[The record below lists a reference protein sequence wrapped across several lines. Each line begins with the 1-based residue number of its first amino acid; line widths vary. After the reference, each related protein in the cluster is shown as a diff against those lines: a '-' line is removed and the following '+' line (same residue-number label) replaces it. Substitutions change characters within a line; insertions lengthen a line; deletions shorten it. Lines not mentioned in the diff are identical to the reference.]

1 MLSAASSFVSG
12 ATILVD
18 HGTLAGSA
26 GLGVQER
33 RRARSTPLVT
43 SGPLVFSGVAI
54 LACTATIA
62 GEEERILGPEGACA
76 PRAAIVTRADQRD
89 TE

>member
-1 MLSAASSFVSG
+1 
-12 ATILVD
+12 
-18 HGTLAGSA
+18 
-26 GLGVQER
+26 
-33 RRARSTPLVT
+33 LVT